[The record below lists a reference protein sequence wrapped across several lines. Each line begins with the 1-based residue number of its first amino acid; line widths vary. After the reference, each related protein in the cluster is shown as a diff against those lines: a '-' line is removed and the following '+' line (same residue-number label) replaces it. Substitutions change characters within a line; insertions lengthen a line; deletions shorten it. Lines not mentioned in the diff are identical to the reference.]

1 MGLHRSDPTAAP
13 PHGACFSR
21 DYHNADLLHAA
32 TQLLP
37 SQASTA
43 ISVQPHAPLN
53 AETPSNKL
61 RQRSSG
67 QARRFRVSRQYHCRC
82 ATF

>member
-21 DYHNADLLHAA
+21 DYYNVETVPRCNTASALAG
-32 TQLLP
+32 
-37 SQASTA
+37 ASTA

-53 AETPSNKL
+53 AEAPSNKL

-67 QARRFRVSRQYHCRC
+67 QARRFRGP
-82 ATF
+82 